1 MRLLAAR
8 KPPQRNSAARVLFAP
23 HNHLDRHVRAADDDA
38 AFARRSIM
46 RASMQ
51 VLTGVVLIAA
61 AHAAS
66 PALSAEAKSATP
78 PGFSQSAPNIS
89 DQKLDATAAALKRI
103 ASLQQDFRQQMAK
116 AVTDQG

>member
-1 MRLLAAR
+1 
-8 KPPQRNSAARVLFAP
+8 
-23 HNHLDRHVRAADDDA
+23 
-38 AFARRSIM
+38 M

-66 PALSAEAKSATP
+66 PVLGAEVKSATA
-78 PGFSQSAPNIS
+78 PGLSPSAPNIS

-116 AVTDQG
+116 AVTDQGLSIDEYADIMDVAQKDPAVREKLLQRVGPLKEETK

>member
-1 MRLLAAR
+1 
-8 KPPQRNSAARVLFAP
+8 
-23 HNHLDRHVRAADDDA
+23 
-38 AFARRSIM
+38 M
-46 RASMQ
+46 RASMH
-51 VLTGVVLIAA
+51 VLAGVVLIAA
-61 AHAAS
+61 AHAVS

-116 AVTDQG
+116 AVTDQGLSIDEYADIMDMAQKDPAVREKLLQRVGPLNEETR